1 MASQTAT
8 RQRKGAGGPPRS
20 GEGLVEVSNALVSSS
35 AAMILEGGVDI
46 NSLSQ
51 DSEKIGE
58 ILAVIRAISDQTNL
72 LALNAAIEAARA
84 GENGRGFAVVADE
97 VRVLSMRT
105 HDSTK
110 EIDSMIIQLQNAT
123 SRAVATMQKGGE
135 IANQS
140 VNDAQA
146 ASVIL
151 AKIASSIDEINDMS
165 AQIATAAEEQASV
178 TLEINNNTETIKE
191 VGDTMSRSSELARNS
206 ALVLKKLGEDINAE
220 VSQFTL

>member
-1 MASQTAT
+1 
-8 RQRKGAGGPPRS
+8 
-20 GEGLVEVSNALVSSS
+20 
-35 AAMILEGGVDI
+35 
-46 NSLSQ
+46 
-51 DSEKIGE
+51 
-58 ILAVIRAISDQTNL
+58 
-72 LALNAAIEAARA
+72 
-84 GENGRGFAVVADE
+84 
-97 VRVLSMRT
+97 
-105 HDSTK
+105 
-110 EIDSMIIQLQNAT
+110 MIIQLQNAT
-123 SRAVATMQKGGE
+123 SRAVATMHKGGE